1 MKRLLDL
8 LHSAVF
14 LGGPMSRAESAEHVA
29 DASRRVER
37 VYGVLARV
45 YDGFFDWALGPGRRY
60 AVSQL
65 MPRAGERVLEVGVG
79 TGLSLPLYPAGCDV
93 VGIDISE
100 PMLDRARTRLEGLEH
115 ASVLLEH
122 MDARAIAYGDGH
134 FDKVLAPYVIS
145 VVPDP
150 AKVMAEITRVCRPG
164 GTVIVVNHFQ
174 SAFPPLAAMEHL
186 VTPLST
192 WVGFRM
198 DLPVVAVTRTPG
210 LRLVR
215 TKRVNL
221 FGLWHLLEFRR
232 T

>member
-1 MKRLLDL
+1 
-8 LHSAVF
+8 
-14 LGGPMSRAESAEHVA
+14 MSRAESAEHVA

-45 YDGFFDWALGPGRRY
+45 YDGFFDWALVPGRRY
-60 AVSQL
+60 AVSL
-65 MPRAGERVLEVGVG
+65 LTPKPGERILEVGVG

-100 PMLDRARTRLEGLEH
+100 PMLDRARARLNGLAH
-115 ASVLLEH
+115 ANVVLKR
-122 MDARAIAYGDGH
+122 MDARKIRYSDGR

-150 AKVMAEITRVCRPG
+150 ARVMAEMARVCRPG

-174 SAFPPLAAMEHL
+174 SPFAPLAALEHL
-186 VTPLST
+186 LTPLST

-198 DLPVVAVTRTPG
+198 DLPVAAVTATPG
-210 LRLVR
+210 LTLLR

-221 FGLWHLLEFRR
+221 FGLWQLLEFRR
-232 T
+232 D

>member
-1 MKRLLDL
+1 
-8 LHSAVF
+8 
-14 LGGPMSRAESAEHVA
+14 MSRVESAEYVA
-29 DASRRVER
+29 DASRRVEK

-65 MPRAGERVLEVGVG
+65 IPRAGERILEVGVG
-79 TGLSLPLYPAGCDV
+79 TGLSLPLYPVGCDV

-115 ASVLLEH
+115 ASVLLEN
-122 MDARAIAYGDGH
+122 MDARAISYGDGY

-150 AKVMAEITRVCRPG
+150 ARVMEEITRVCRPG

-174 SAFPPLAAMEHL
+174 SPFRPVAALEHL
-186 VTPLST
+186 LTPLST

-198 DLPVVAVTRTPG
+198 DLPIGTVTRTPG

-215 TKRVNL
+215 AERVNI

-232 T
+232 L

>member
-1 MKRLLDL
+1 
-8 LHSAVF
+8 
-14 LGGPMSRAESAEHVA
+14 MSRAESAEYVA
-29 DASRRVER
+29 DASRRVEK

-65 MPRAGERVLEVGVG
+65 MPRAGERILEIGVG
-79 TGLSLPLYPAGCDV
+79 TGLSLPLYPAGCEV
-93 VGIDISE
+93 VGIDISG
-100 PMLDRARTRLEGLEH
+100 PMLDRARTRLRGLKR
-115 ASVLLEH
+115 ASVLLEL

-150 AKVMAEITRVCRPG
+150 DKVMAEMARVCRPG

-174 SAFPPLAAMEHL
+174 SALAPLAALEHL
-186 VTPLST
+186 ITPLST

-198 DLPVVAVTRTPG
+198 DLPVSAVTSTPG
-210 LRLVR
+210 LTLIRK
-215 TKRVNL
+215 KRVNL

-232 T
+232 L

>member
-1 MKRLLDL
+1 MGDR
-8 LHSAVF
+8 
-14 LGGPMSRAESAEHVA
+14 MSRVQSAEHVA
-29 DASRRVER
+29 DASRRIVR

-65 MPRAGERVLEVGVG
+65 TPRAGERILEIGVG
-79 TGLSLPLYPAGCDV
+79 TGLSLPLYPVGCDV

-100 PMLDRARTRLEGLEH
+100 PMLDRARARLEGLEH
-115 ASVLLEH
+115 ASVKLKH
-122 MDARAIAYGDGH
+122 MDARKISYADGH

-150 AKVMAEITRVCRPG
+150 ARVMAEIVRVCRPG
-164 GTVIVVNHFQ
+164 GTVIVLNHFQ
-174 SAFPPLAAMEHL
+174 SAFAPLAAVEHL
-186 VTPLST
+186 LTHLST

-198 DLPVVAVTRTPG
+198 DLPVAAVTRTPG
-210 LRLVR
+210 LTLVR
-215 TKRVNL
+215 TQRVNL

-232 T
+232 S

>member
-1 MKRLLDL
+1 
-8 LHSAVF
+8 
-14 LGGPMSRAESAEHVA
+14 MSRATSAEYVA
-29 DASRRVER
+29 DASRRVEK

-65 MPRAGERVLEVGVG
+65 QPHAGERVLEVGVG
-79 TGLSLPLYPAGCDV
+79 TGLSLPLYPVGCEV
-93 VGIDISE
+93 VGIDISD
-100 PMLDRARTRLEGLEH
+100 PMLDRARARLEGLEH
-115 ASVLLEH
+115 TRVLLER
-122 MDARAIAYGDGH
+122 MDARKMAYADGY

-150 AKVMAEITRVCRPG
+150 DRVMAEMARVCRPG

-174 SAFPPLAAMEHL
+174 STFVPMGALEHL
-186 VTPLST
+186 LTPLST

-198 DLPVVAVTRTPG
+198 DLPIDAVTHTPG
-210 LRLVR
+210 LTLVR
-215 TKRVNL
+215 SKRVNA
-221 FGLWHLLEFRR
+221 FGLWHFLEFKR

>member
-1 MKRLLDL
+1 
-8 LHSAVF
+8 
-14 LGGPMSRAESAEHVA
+14 MSRATSADSVA
-29 DASRRVER
+29 DASRRVEK

-60 AVSQL
+60 AVSRLTPQ
-65 MPRAGERVLEVGVG
+65 AGERVLEVGVG
-79 TGLSLPLYPAGCDV
+79 TGLTLPLYPHGCEV

-100 PMLDRARTRLEGLEH
+100 PMLERARTRLEGLDG
-115 ASVLLEH
+115 ASVLLKR

-145 VVPDP
+145 VVPNP
-150 AKVMAEITRVCRPG
+150 ESVMVEMARVCRPG

-174 SAFPPLAAMEHL
+174 TGFAPMAAVERL
-186 VTPLST
+186 LTPLST

-198 DLPVVAVTRTPG
+198 DLPLTAVTGTPG
-210 LRLVR
+210 LTLVR
-215 TKRVNL
+215 QERVNML
-221 FGLWHLLEFRR
+221 GMWRLLEFRR

>member
-1 MKRLLDL
+1 
-8 LHSAVF
+8 
-14 LGGPMSRAESAEHVA
+14 MSRVTSAEYVA

-60 AVSQL
+60 AVAQL
-65 MPRAGERVLEVGVG
+65 QPRAGERVLEVGVG
-79 TGLSLPLYPAGCDV
+79 TGLSLPLYPIGCEV

-100 PMLDRARTRLEGLEH
+100 PMLDRARARLEDLDH
-115 ASVLLEH
+115 THVLLSR
-122 MDARAIAYGDGH
+122 MDARSITYADGH

-150 AKVMAEITRVCRPG
+150 EKVMAEVARVCRPG

-174 SAFPPLAAMEHL
+174 SPILPLGALEHL
-186 VTPLST
+186 LTPMST
-192 WVGFRM
+192 WIGFRM
-198 DLPVVAVTRTPG
+198 DLPIATVTRTPG
-210 LRLVR
+210 LTLVR
-215 TKRVNL
+215 KRRVNL

-232 T
+232 S

>member
-1 MKRLLDL
+1 
-8 LHSAVF
+8 
-14 LGGPMSRAESAEHVA
+14 MSRVESAEYVA
-29 DASRRVER
+29 DASRRVVR

-45 YDGFFDWALGPGRRY
+45 YAAFFDWALGPGRRY
-60 AVSQL
+60 AVSEL
-65 MPRAGERVLEVGVG
+65 KPRAGERVLEVGVG
-79 TGLSLPLYPAGCDV
+79 TGLSLPLYPVGCDV

-100 PMLDRARTRLEGLEH
+100 PMLDLARTRLEGLEH

-122 MDARAIAYGDGH
+122 MDARKIAYGDGH

-150 AKVMAEITRVCRPG
+150 AKVMAEIVRVCRPG

-174 SAFPPLAAMEHL
+174 SAFALLAALEHL
-186 VTPLST
+186 ITPLST

-198 DLPVVAVTRTPG
+198 DLPVATVTRTPG
-210 LRLVR
+210 LTLVS

-221 FGLWHLLEFRR
+221 FGLWKLLEFRR
-232 T
+232 D

>member
-1 MKRLLDL
+1 
-8 LHSAVF
+8 
-14 LGGPMSRAESAEHVA
+14 MSRAESAEYVA

-45 YDGFFDWALGPGRRY
+45 YDGFFDWALVPGRRY
-60 AVSQL
+60 AVSL
-65 MPRAGERVLEVGVG
+65 LTPKAGERVLEVGVG
-79 TGLSLPLYPAGCDV
+79 TGLSLPLYPRGCDV
-93 VGIDISE
+93 VGIDISG
-100 PMLDRARTRLEGLEH
+100 PMLDRARARLSGLDQ
-115 ASVLLEH
+115 ANVVLKR
-122 MDARAIAYGDGH
+122 MDARKITYPDGH

-150 AKVMAEITRVCRPG
+150 SRVMAEIVRVCRPG

-174 SAFPPLAAMEHL
+174 SRFPPLATVEHL

-198 DLPVVAVTRTPG
+198 DLPVAAVTGTPG
-210 LRLVR
+210 LTLLR

-221 FGLWHLLEFRR
+221 FGLWQLLEFRR
-232 T
+232 N